1 MALLIKA
8 DGAQEEVNGEASD
21 GSLTYEQL
29 RKAIGGGY
37 IEIVACDPEV
47 TKGYTNLVCDE
58 EGKLK
63 SFPINDKAT
72 KLSTYTAPTDLIC
85 GDVLFC
91 KDGEIT

>member
-1 MALLIKA
+1 MALLIRVN
-8 DGAQEEVNGEASD
+8 GTQEEVNGEAPD

-37 IEIVACDPEV
+37 IEVVACDPQV
-47 TKGYTNLVCDE
+47 TGGYTNLVCDE

-63 SFPINDKAT
+63 YLSINKEAT
-72 KLSTYTAPTDLIC
+72 KLSTLTSPTDLIC

-91 KDGEIT
+91 RDGEIT